1 MFLTYQNPVYPYVK
15 SPDQAV
21 SAPVHHPLV
30 IVGAGPVGMA
40 AAIDAAVRGIGVL
53 VLDED
58 NTVSVGSRAV
68 CYSKRALEILDRLG
82 CAQPMIAKGVTWK
95 LGKIFFRDEL
105 VNQFDLQP
113 AKGEKIPAFI
123 NLQQYHM
130 EEIMVRRMAEL
141 DNLEVRWKNRVTEV
155 VNGAEKVTLEVQ
167 TPDGPYRLS
176 CDWLIVA
183 DGANSPIREQLGLE
197 SKGQWFQDRFLIADV
212 VMKAGF
218 PPVRWFSFDPS
229 YHRGYS
235 TLLHRQPDDIWRL
248 DFQLGWDADP
258 EEEKQPENV
267 IPRVRAMLGED
278 TEFEL
283 EWCSVYTFRCRRME
297 RFRYGRTLFVGDA
310 AHQVSPFGARGANS
324 GIQDS
329 DNLIWK
335 LKLVMDGL
343 APARLLDTYSDE
355 RVFAAD
361 ENIMNSTRSTDF
373 ITPKSTVSRSF
384 RDAVLEL
391 SRNLPF
397 ARALVN
403 SGRLSDTAFLVESAL
418 NSVDDD
424 SFQGDMVP
432 GAVMADATVAGL
444 RGERW
449 LLDTAGNSFVLYLYL
464 QDAAG
469 LDRTVAEQLQLLASG
484 QIPVASVVVS
494 RQGAAPAELPT
505 LHDAQGLFAD
515 RYDALP
521 GTCYLIRPDQHVC
534 ARWRAFDLSRV
545 SAALARATCNL
556 RGERQ
561 VAETRE

>member
-1 MFLTYQNPVYPYVK
+1 MFLTYRNPVYPYVK
-15 SPDQAV
+15 SPDQAA
-21 SAPVHHPLV
+21 SAPAHHPLIV
-30 IVGAGPVGMA
+30 VGAGPVGMA
-40 AAIDAAVRGIGVL
+40 AAIDAAVRGIDVL

-68 CYSKRALEILDRLG
+68 CYSKRALEIMDRLK
-82 CAQPMIAKGVTWK
+82 CAQPMIDKGVTWK

-113 AKGEKIPAFI
+113 GEGDKMPAFI

-130 EEIMVRRMAEL
+130 EETMVRRMAEL
-141 DNLEVRWKNRVTEV
+141 DNLEVRWKNRVNAV
-155 VNGAEKVTLEVQ
+155 GNGEKRVTLDVQ

-235 TLLHRQPDDIWRL
+235 SLLHRQPDDVWRL

-258 EEEKQPENV
+258 DEEKKPENV
-267 IPRVRAMLGED
+267 IPRVKAMLGEE

-324 GIQDS
+324 GIQDT
-329 DNLIWK
+329 DNLLWK
-335 LKLVMDGL
+335 LKLVMEGA
-343 APARLLDTYSDE
+343 APERLLDTYSDE

-373 ITPKSTVSRSF
+373 ITPKSTLSRTF

-391 SRNLPF
+391 SRSMPF

-403 SGRLSDTAFLVESAL
+403 SGRLSDSAFLVESEL
-418 NSVDDD
+418 NSEDDD
-424 SFQGDMVP
+424 TIPGDMVP
-432 GAVMADATVAGL
+432 GAVMADAPVDGL

-449 LLDTAGNSFVLYLYL
+449 LFDTAGKSFVLYLYIK
-464 QDAAG
+464 DAAG
-469 LDRTVAEQLQLLASG
+469 LDTAVAEQLQSLASG
-484 QIPVASVVVS
+484 KIPIESIVIST
-494 RQGAAPAELPT
+494 QGAAPAGQRT
-505 LHDAQGLFAD
+505 LHDVQGLFVE
-515 RYDALP
+515 RYGARSN
-521 GTCYLIRPDQHVC
+521 TCYLIRPDQHVC
-534 ARWRAFDLSRV
+534 ARWRSFDVSRV
-545 SAALARATCNL
+545 SAALARATCN
-556 RGERQ
+556 
-561 VAETRE
+561 V

>member
-21 SAPVHHPLV
+21 SAPVHHPLI

-235 TLLHRQPDDIWRL
+235 TLLHRQPDDVWRL

-329 DNLIWK
+329 DNLMWK

-343 APARLLDTYSDE
+343 APARLLESYSDE

-432 GAVMADATVAGL
+432 GAVMADAPVAGL
-444 RGERW
+444 RGEGW

-469 LDRTVAEQLQLLASG
+469 LDRTVAEQLRSLASG

-494 RQGAAPAELPT
+494 LQGAAPAELPT
-505 LHDAQGLFAD
+505 LHDTQGLFAD

-561 VAETRE
+561 VAEARE